1 MGLGSPEI
9 TFCPQFLHFP
19 GGFAH
24 HLHVN
29 SLFKRRGILGMKKTL
44 CVGAFAL
51 AVVGLLS
58 DPPASQANEF
68 AADSSQQ
75 FQMPASIDIGRIRS
89 VLRLTAEQERYWPP
103 VEAALRNVARQQA
116 GAEPA
121 GFVRR
126 ISRRV
131 VSIVLNSAAVER
143 LAVAA
148 RPLIAVLDNDQKQ
161 AASGLAQEM
170 GLGPVV
176 MAALK

>member
-1 MGLGSPEI
+1 
-9 TFCPQFLHFP
+9 
-19 GGFAH
+19 
-24 HLHVN
+24 
-29 SLFKRRGILGMKKTL
+29 MKKTL

-58 DPPASQANEF
+58 DLPASQANEL
-68 AADSSQQ
+68 AAESSQQ

-103 VEAALRNVARQQA
+103 VEAALRGLGHQQ
-116 GAEPA
+116 GRPEPE
-121 GFVRR
+121 GLVRKV
-126 ISRRV
+126 SRRV

-148 RPLIAVLDNDQKQ
+148 RPLIAVLDDNQKR

-170 GLGPVV
+170 GLGAVV